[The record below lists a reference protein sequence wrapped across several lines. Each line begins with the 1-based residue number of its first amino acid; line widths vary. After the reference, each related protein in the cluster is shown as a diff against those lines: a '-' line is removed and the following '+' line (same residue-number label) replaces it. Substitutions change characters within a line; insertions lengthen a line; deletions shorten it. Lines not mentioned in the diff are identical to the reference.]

1 MTNGFL
7 RRPRCG
13 VCGKTMM
20 FSLENRYLPLEV
32 MVLLSE
38 LSVPPTQVTQWEC
51 FHDQHGSVW
60 SINVPNARTI
70 WVY

>member
-20 FSLENRYLPLEV
+20 FSEGNRYLPLEV
-32 MVLLSE
+32 TLLLLK

-51 FHDQHGSVW
+51 FHDKHGFLW
-60 SINVPNARTI
+60 SIHTPNAKTI